1 MCIYLFLSPCITRI
15 QRGEIK
21 DFFTINSCVVDESIV
36 LGPFLFLFSIPT
48 MRFATGS
55 LPHLMPFLLIRTDQ
69 SCGGWKPP
77 QNRFYFLNL
86 SIAQFLVTLRK
97 NSDVTIFFFSQYQYP
112 NLFIGTCYLFPSI
125 SFHRDRGKS
134 VAHHDIT
141 PAMRIVCGLSL
152 FFPRVYEF
160 FFFFL

>member
-1 MCIYLFLSPCITRI
+1 MSPSFWGLFFSFFQFPRCDSLQALSSTFDAVSLNTY
-15 QRGEIK
+15 G
-21 DFFTINSCVVDESIV
+21 SIMWW
-36 LGPFLFLFSIPT
+36 LETP
-48 MRFATGS
+48 
-55 LPHLMPFLLIRTDQ
+55 
-69 SCGGWKPP
+69 K
-77 QNRFYFLNL
+77 NRFYFLNL
-86 SIAQFLVTLRK
+86 PIAQFLVALRK
-97 NSDVTIFFFSQYQYP
+97 NCDVTIFFFSEYQYP

-160 FFFFL
+160 FFLFFS